1 VRAWRWVGLVGLSWL
16 ALSGCGPKP
25 KQAGEAKDPNGS
37 EESTKWESGSTTP
50 SDVSTSTADTGGEA
64 GTFDEQQAQ
73 VVLKRGARKA
83 VECAKVIKDIPKG
96 EGTVEVTFDGTKGQV
111 GEVSVGSPF
120 STGPEQGQ
128 QCIKNAFSGEF
139 IPPFPGKK
147 TVPFTFTMP

>member
-1 VRAWRWVGLVGLSWL
+1 VHAWRWLGLVAVSWL
-16 ALSGCGPKP
+16 ALGGCAGPKP
-25 KQAGEAKDPNGS
+25 TQVGEAKDPSDG
-37 EESTKWESGSTTP
+37 EETTKWESGSSAAP
-50 SDVSTSTADTGGEA
+50 DSPDSETGGVA
-64 GTFDEQQAQ
+64 GKFDEEQAQ

-83 VECAKVIKDIPKG
+83 VECAKVIKDVPKG
-96 EGTVEVTFDGTKGQV
+96 EGTVEVTFDGAKGQV
-111 GEVSVGSPF
+111 ADVSVGSPF